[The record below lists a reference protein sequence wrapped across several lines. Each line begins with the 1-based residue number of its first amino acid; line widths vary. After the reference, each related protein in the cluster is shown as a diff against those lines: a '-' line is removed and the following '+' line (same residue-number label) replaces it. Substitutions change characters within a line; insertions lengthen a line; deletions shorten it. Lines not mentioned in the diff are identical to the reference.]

1 VSLRWEEQREFFRD
15 ARRARYLARMVGKA
29 ADLIAAMSLWHIP
42 GAAGVF
48 AALFYLLMCDG
59 FPGGRSLG
67 KWLTGLKVVRID
79 REGMDFTASLMR
91 NLPVAAPFL
100 LYLFPVIGTFLAYTV
115 GIAIL
120 LIETYLGFYDPDGQ
134 RAGDTFAETLVV
146 EFRQGSDGVPL
157 SDRRA

>member
-1 VSLRWEEQREFFRD
+1 MPAGRDLRLEHFRD
-15 ARRARYLARMVGKA
+15 ARRARYLARLVGKA
-29 ADLIAAMSLWHIP
+29 ADLILALSLWHIP
-42 GAAGVF
+42 GSAGVL

-67 KWLTGLKVVRID
+67 KWLTGLKVIRLGPEPID
-79 REGMDFTASLMR
+79 FQASMLR

-100 LYLFPVIGTFLAYTV
+100 LYLVPAVGPFLAFTI
-115 GIAIL
+115 GLAIL

-146 EFRQGSDGVPL
+146 GQWQADDDHPL
-157 SDRRA
+157 SD